1 MNTQKASK
9 QKHSK
14 LKLSKEPRFKR
25 RYRYRKAP
33 AFAKLAVRSISGH
46 LSRFL
51 ALFAIIALGAGVYA
65 GTRMFVPDMQNTAL
79 NYFKQGNLYDLRLI
93 YPLGFNDDDLKK
105 LSQLDEVQ
113 AALGVQKT
121 QVGMESKTRSHQIS
135 LQGID
140 SGESPVNTL
149 QIKEGRL
156 PQSADEIVISNHRN
170 ELKLGEYLEYQEH
183 KTSDDVDKQDDKD
196 AVEKDKGAADKD
208 ENLKDLGVEENSL
221 AVHRFKIV
229 GFISSAEELSSSLG
243 AAHNTG
249 ATLSNYAYVLHSAFK
264 QAERYDEIYLKI
276 NSVDQL
282 NPYSESYTQKLD
294 EVKVKIKS
302 ILQDIEAEHRANLL
316 NNFDEKIDKARL
328 ELADKKEEAS
338 QGFAEAQ
345 SKIDQQSS
353 QVKNKEAQLNRALEE
368 MQSMQDMQADLTS
381 SQALAMQE
389 MQGMQD
395 MQDMHAEP
403 SNPQALDMQ
412 SLQLKMQELQDA
424 QAQIAQAKQ
433 RIKEAQRKL
442 DTKIEE
448 TNKELQEAERKID
461 DQASKRDEIPQVASY
476 VLDRSANASYAT
488 YEGNIT
494 RIDKI
499 TTIFPFFF
507 FLVAAFVT
515 LITMTRM
522 VESERVEIGSLKA
535 LGYPNLKIAYKYLC
549 FGVVAALLGAALG
562 VALGVYLIP
571 KTIWLSYAGV
581 YPDLPF
587 IWELHPKDCIIAA
600 LSVLAITLGTSAF
613 AIRYTLKEAPTQLM
627 IARSPQVGKRILLE
641 RCKPLWRRLGFI
653 GKVSARN
660 LFRYKQ
666 RLIMTVLGVAGCTAL
681 LLTGFGIGDH
691 IKTFVDKQF
700 YEINRYDI
708 SLQLS
713 NALSNTL
720 GDTSSNTLSDTLASQ
735 QERQEFGRDLEH
747 ISSILGE
754 ENWAFMSNESILLEN
769 KSARSEDIPYATKG
783 KDLQNGSSASLM
795 LLNARSDSLSPHFT
809 EGVVRE
815 AQLIC
820 ANGANL
826 DEQNLSLS
834 KMFKLISTQDKH
846 EELRLDNE
854 GIIISQRLSELLQLK
869 VGDSINLHLLNEQ
882 KELKKSVQAK
892 VSGIAEFYVGHRAFI
907 SQDLYKSLFDQDVQF
922 NTILA
927 QGSSDKERRSQQIK
941 ELNEL
946 ELISSISLPED
957 IATPFNN
964 LKQSLNMMILL
975 FIVLSGS
982 LVLIVL
988 YNLTN
993 INIEERSREIATL
1006 KVLGFY
1012 RLEIDKYIFRE
1023 NIALSVMGIILGL
1036 PLGKLLCTYIMRSA
1050 EIDSAMYMRHIAL
1063 ESYAYACLITLG
1075 FTILV
1080 MVTMHFK
1087 LKSIS
1092 MVSSL
1097 KAVE

>member
-1 MNTQKASK
+1 MQKASK

-33 AFAKLAVRSISGH
+33 AFAKLAIRSISGH

-93 YPLGFNDDDLKK
+93 YPLGFNDDDLEKIA
-105 LSQLDEVQ
+105 QIDNVQ
-113 AALGVQKT
+113 AVLPVQKT
-121 QVGMESKTRSHQIS
+121 QVSMQSEKRSHQIS
-135 LQGID
+135 LQGIAP
-140 SGESPVNTL
+140 GESPVNTL

-156 PQSADEIVISNHRN
+156 PQTADEIVISNHRN
-170 ELKLGEYLEYQEH
+170 ELKLGEILEYQEH
-183 KTSDDVDKQDDKD
+183 EETGDKNDQ
-196 AVEKDKGAADKD
+196 AAD
-208 ENLKDLGVEENSL
+208 EELKPEENKL
-221 AVHRFKIV
+221 TIHKFKIV

-249 ATLSNYAYVLHSAFK
+249 ATLSNYAYVLHAAF
-264 QAERYDEIYLKI
+264 EHPDRYDEVYLKI
-276 NSVDQL
+276 SSVDKL
-282 NPYSESYTQKLD
+282 DPYQEAYSQKLD
-294 EVKVKIKS
+294 ESKIK
-302 ILQDIEAEHRANLL
+302 IKDVLQDIEAEHYTSLL
-316 NNFDEKIDKARL
+316 KDFDDKIAEAKA
-328 ELADKKEEAS
+328 ELANKKSEAENS
-338 QGFAEAQ
+338 FADAQRQIDEQNAELKAQEQQLRQALRQMQLMQEAQ
-345 SKIDQQSS
+345 GMQAMDP
-353 QVKNKEAQLNRALEE
+353 EALQGMDPQTL
-368 MQSMQDMQADLTS
+368 QDMQAAQD
-381 SQALAMQE
+381 SQAL
-389 MQGMQD
+389 
-395 MQDMHAEP
+395 
-403 SNPQALDMQ
+403 
-412 SLQLKMQELQDA
+412 QELQAA
-424 QAQIAQAKQ
+424 QKKLAQGKQ
-433 RIKEAQRKL
+433 RIQEAQKQL
-442 DTKIEE
+442 NSKIEE
-448 TNKELQEAERKID
+448 SNKDFKDAENTM
-461 DQASKRDEIPQVASY
+461 ASNESKRSDIKTVVSY

-499 TTIFPFFF
+499 TTIFPIFF

-549 FGVVAALLGAALG
+549 FGMVAALLGAAVG

-571 KTIWLSYAGV
+571 KTIWLSYAGI

-587 IWELHPKDCIIAA
+587 IWELHLKDCIIAA

-641 RCKPLWRRLGFI
+641 RFKPLWRRLGFI

-713 NALSNTL
+713 NALSNP
-720 GDTSSNTLSDTLASQ
+720 LSDTLASQ
-735 QERQEFGRDLEH
+735 QEKQEFGQDLEH

-769 KSARSEDIPYATKG
+769 KSARSEDIPYATEG

-826 DEQNLSLS
+826 DEQNLTLS

-927 QGSSDKERRSQQIK
+927 QGSSDKEQRSQQIK

-1063 ESYAYACLITLG
+1063 DSYAYACLITLG
-1075 FTILV
+1075 FTVLV

-1097 KAVE
+1097 KAIE